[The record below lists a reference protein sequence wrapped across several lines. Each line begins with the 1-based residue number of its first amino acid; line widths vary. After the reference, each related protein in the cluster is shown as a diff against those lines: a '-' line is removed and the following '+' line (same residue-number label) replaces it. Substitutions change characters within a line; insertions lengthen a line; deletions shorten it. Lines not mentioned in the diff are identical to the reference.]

1 MNDGK
6 IVPKSRKFFA
16 SATECT
22 HTWNGIQQDITRCE
36 QHKVIYE
43 VTALVRIF
51 GNNVSIPNV
60 RATLWV
66 QASNLKEHAP
76 CVFLRRPASLLS
88 AFAPLIVVVSGV
100 VACGSICVCQSSV
113 CGCGPCGFAPFAV
126 APVVRSPSPVT
137 VVWWLGLPV
146 LPFQSQICF
155 SPTATLPRSH
165 APRFLPV
172 NFLHLHCVIC
182 GILCIV

>member
-66 QASNLKEHAP
+66 QASNLKEQYVYRP
-76 CVFLRRPASLLS
+76 CNVI
-88 AFAPLIVVVSGV
+88 LILY
-100 VACGSICVCQSSV
+100 
-113 CGCGPCGFAPFAV
+113 
-126 APVVRSPSPVT
+126 VRFSPSCSKT
-137 VVWWLGLPV
+137 WIG
-146 LPFQSQICF
+146 F
-155 SPTATLPRSH
+155 SKE
-165 APRFLPV
+165 
-172 NFLHLHCVIC
+172 
-182 GILCIV
+182 